1 MSYLADDAH
10 TDGGGHALWEDGE
23 RVFRRRRRMRDD
35 GNRSAVLVVLPAAE
49 HPSRSS
55 PDRAVEVGVEH
66 LRTFGTEWS
75 AHPTGVEA
83 RA

>member
-1 MSYLADDAH
+1 
-10 TDGGGHALWEDGE
+10 
-23 RVFRRRRRMRDD
+23 MRDD

>member
-1 MSYLADDAH
+1 MSYPADDAH
-10 TDGGGHALWEDGE
+10 TDGGGRALWEDGE
-23 RVFRRRRRMRDD
+23 RFFRRRWRRRDD

-55 PDRAVEVGVEH
+55 PDRAVEVGVEQ
-66 LRTFGTEWS
+66 LRTFGIEWS